1 MVSVV
6 REREGHETSTE
17 NGGEIALN
25 HGPVSSKMWPS
36 YRLSL
41 SKCTLSNSRWQK
53 KKKKVLYT
61 EQVNAAVSRNG
72 IQTEDSHRRTEK

>member
-1 MVSVV
+1 MKPPLVT
-6 REREGHETSTE
+6 EGES
-17 NGGEIALN
+17 ALN

-41 SKCTLSNSRWQK
+41 NKCCTLSNSRWQ

-61 EQVNAAVSRNG
+61 EQVNAAVYRNG
-72 IQTEDSHRRTEK
+72 IQTEDSHRRKEK